1 MSSRPLAVRRPAAAH
16 VALLLP
22 ARSRRSG
29 TGANRLAV
37 LATDEA
43 MQRWHRA
50 FHQFH
55 TESNAYTV
63 VGLRME
69 PAAPG
74 GRCLFE
80 IAQYNQAGGGWLL
93 IAWEVDVPGIQ
104 FCDCADQQEALA
116 LFAEPS
122 KASGRWHGVRLAQPY
137 RSA

>member
-1 MSSRPLAVRRPAAAH
+1 MSSRPLAVHRPAAY
-16 VALLLP
+16 VSLPLP
-22 ARSRRSG
+22 ARTRRSG
-29 TGANRLAV
+29 MGAKRQAV

-50 FHQFH
+50 FHQLH

-69 PAAPG
+69 PATPD
-74 GRCLFE
+74 GRCVFE
-80 IAQYNQAGGGWLL
+80 SAQCNRAGGGWLL

-122 KASGRWHGVRLAQPY
+122 KASGRWSGVRLAQPH

>member
-1 MSSRPLAVRRPAAAH
+1 M
-16 VALLLP
+16 
-22 ARSRRSG
+22 
-29 TGANRLAV
+29 GAKRQAV

-50 FHQFH
+50 FHQLH

-69 PAAPG
+69 PATPG
-74 GRCLFE
+74 GRCVFE
-80 IAQYNQAGGGWLL
+80 IAQCNRARGGWLL

-122 KASGRWHGVRLAQPY
+122 KASGRWYGVRLAQPL
-137 RSA
+137 RNA